1 MTKSLEAKLAAL
13 IAKCWTDHAFKAQ
26 FMQDPRT
33 VLAQVL
39 LDLPPNAKITVHE
52 DSDQER
58 HFVLPQPPADGFTAE
73 DLHSAARNLIEP
85 WFGPKESHSAL
96 HALYTSPALQAPYTS
111 PALQPLYTSPAHPA
125 SQAMYTSPA
134 LQALYTSPAH
144 PAFQAMY
151 TSPLQALYTSPAH
164 PAFQAMYTSPLQA
177 LYTSPAHPAFQ
188 AMYTSP
194 ALQALYTSPALQALY
209 TSPELQALY
218 TSPALQAL
226 YTSPDQGTERAGER
240 QPPKPTSGRKVRRK
254 AKPRT
259 PPAS

>member
-134 LQALYTSPAH
+134 LQAMYTSPAH

-151 TSPLQALYTSPAH
+151 TSPALQALYTSPAH
-164 PAFQAMYTSPLQA
+164 PAS
-177 LYTSPAHPAFQ
+177 Q